1 MDYLFILSLESSFI
15 RMKLY
20 IAQKKPHGRY
30 FIEIIQQCEGL
41 VCIWVLKNT
50 ILDKIVWE
58 NTILED
64 ADLDH
69 TGLDNAALSKYKEK
83 WILKF
88 SIK

>member
-1 MDYLFILSLESSFI
+1 M
-15 RMKLY
+15 
-20 IAQKKPHGRY
+20 
-30 FIEIIQQCEGL
+30 QQCEGL
-41 VCIWVLKNT
+41 VCIWVLQNI

>member
-15 RMKLY
+15 RIKLY

-41 VCIWVLKNT
+41 VCIWVLQ
-50 ILDKIVWE
+50 

-69 TGLDNAALSKYKEK
+69 TGLNKAAWSK
-83 WILKF
+83 
-88 SIK
+88 

>member
-1 MDYLFILSLESSFI
+1 
-15 RMKLY
+15 MKLY

-41 VCIWVLKNT
+41 VCIWVLQNT
-50 ILDKIVWE
+50 ILDKIV
-58 NTILED
+58 LED

-83 WILKF
+83 
-88 SIK
+88 

>member
-15 RMKLY
+15 RIKLY

-41 VCIWVLKNT
+41 VCIW
-50 ILDKIVWE
+50 ILQNIILEK
-58 NTILED
+58 TILEKTILKY

-69 TGLDNAALSKYKEK
+69 TGLDKAALSK
-83 WILKF
+83 
-88 SIK
+88 

>member
-41 VCIWVLKNT
+41 VCIWVLQNT

>member
-41 VCIWVLKNT
+41 VCIWILQNIILEKT
-50 ILDKIVWE
+50 ILKY
-58 NTILED
+58 

-69 TGLDNAALSKYKEK
+69 TGLDKAALSK
-83 WILKF
+83 
-88 SIK
+88 

>member
-15 RMKLY
+15 RIKLY

-41 VCIWVLKNT
+41 VCIWVLQNT
-50 ILDKIVWE
+50 ILEKIVLG

-69 TGLDNAALSKYKEK
+69 TGLNKAAWSK
-83 WILKF
+83 
-88 SIK
+88 